1 MTAIMTELTRDAIL
15 SSSSG
20 DATTTLGIIAIV
32 LLLVLLIQSEF
43 LRALGGTR
51 ARLWR
56 QTLNIVI
63 GPLLFVFVLIVA
75 VRIAEYLNFY

>member
-1 MTAIMTELTRDAIL
+1 MTAIVTELTKDAIL

-20 DATTTLGIIAIV
+20 DVTTTLGIIAIV

-43 LRALGGTR
+43 LRAVGGSR
-51 ARLWR
+51 SQLWR
-56 QTLNIVI
+56 QALNVII

-75 VRIAEYLNFY
+75 VRIVEYLNS